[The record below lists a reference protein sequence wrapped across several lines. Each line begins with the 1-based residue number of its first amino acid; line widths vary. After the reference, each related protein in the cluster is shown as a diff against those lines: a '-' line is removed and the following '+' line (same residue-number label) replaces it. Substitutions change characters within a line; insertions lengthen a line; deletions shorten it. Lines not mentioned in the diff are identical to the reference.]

1 MDLLIVQ
8 VRTKFV
14 YSWQSCDWPCE

>member
-8 VRTKFV
+8 VRTEFV